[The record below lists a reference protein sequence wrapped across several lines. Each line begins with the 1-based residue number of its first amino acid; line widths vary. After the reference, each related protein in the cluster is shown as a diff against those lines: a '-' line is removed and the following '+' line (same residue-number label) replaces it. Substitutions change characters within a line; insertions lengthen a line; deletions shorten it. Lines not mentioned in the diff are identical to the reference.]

1 MARICLVTTS
11 QPSANPRLVKEA
23 DALVGAGHDV
33 HVVGAHW
40 VDWATDGD
48 AALVT
53 SRGWSFSFVDWRKRV
68 RPALWWSSRFRQ
80 HAARRLCDVIRPMPW
95 VAEAALTRIAPELAR
110 EVRRHAADLY
120 IAHNLGALP
129 IAIDAARR
137 VSARVGF
144 DAEDFH
150 SGQLSPDSDRLL
162 HSITE
167 AIERRALP
175 KCDYVTAA
183 APLIADAY
191 AALCHI
197 PTPDVVLNVF
207 STRHRPPVPSTSRDG
222 QVRLYWFS
230 QTIGPDRGLEDA
242 VAALGLLR
250 DPRVALHLRGRWQEG
265 YEPRLRRLA
274 SDAGVA
280 SEQIVSHPPANPDA
294 MVSLAADMDIGLA
307 LEPPASRNN
316 DILWSNKAFTYL
328 LGGTPVV
335 LSRTTGQSRL
345 AQLFG
350 DAALTYAPG
359 DARELAI
366 ALERWTKN
374 PRALSQAR
382 SLAWRLGDERYNWE
396 VEAPRFLTI
405 VSEVLER
412 GPRAI
417 SARST
422 TAAPDRLR
430 HLKATDP

>member
-23 DALVGAGHDV
+23 DALVAAGHDV

-40 VDWATDGD
+40 VDWATDAD
-48 AALVT
+48 AALVA
-53 SRGWSFSFVDWRKRV
+53 SRGWSFSFVDWRRRV

-80 HAARRLCDVIRPMPW
+80 HAARRICDAIRPMPW
-95 VAEAALTRIAPELAR
+95 LAEAALTRVAPELAR
-110 EVRRHAADLY
+110 EVRRHPADLY

-129 IAIDAARR
+129 IAIGAARR
-137 VSARVGF
+137 VGARVGF

-150 SGQLSPDSDRLL
+150 SGQLSPDHDRLL

-167 AIERRALP
+167 AVERRALP
-175 KCDYVTAA
+175 QCDYVTAA

-197 PTPDVVLNVF
+197 PTPSVVLNVF
-207 STRHRPPVPSTSRDG
+207 STRHRPPTPSTPRDG
-222 QVRLYWFS
+222 RIRLYWFS

-242 VAALGLLR
+242 VTAIGMLC
-250 DPRVALHLRGRWQEG
+250 DPRVELHLRGRWQDG

-274 SDAGVA
+274 GDAGVPGD
-280 SEQIVSHPPANPDA
+280 QIVSHPLA
-294 MVSLAADMDIGLA
+294 MVSLAASMDIGLA

-335 LSRTTGQSRL
+335 LSRTTGQRRL

-359 DARELAI
+359 DTRELAA

-374 PRALSQAR
+374 PAALSYAR

-396 VEAPRFLTI
+396 MEAPRFLTI

-412 GPRAI
+412 GSRAM
-417 SARST
+417 SARSS
-422 TAAPDRLR
+422 AAGHDRLR
-430 HLKATDP
+430 HVRTH